1 MCPYTEKEPNNQNQ
15 IMEQPVLEKKISSKN
30 QPKPIITDDFLLIRL
45 LILIAAS
52 FAMLGYARLLPT
64 LLADLFYDLEA
75 YGKLLGRYSFLS
87 MLFLQV
93 VYVFG
98 VKPEIAG
105 REKGPKGDTTYL
117 LCYMALS
124 LLPFATIWMFGLLQ
138 PFLIYLNGYLPT
150 LVVLYLVTILPA
162 LILLEILV
170 RWRFKVYCQE
180 IYRRKKRY

>member
-1 MCPYTEKEPNNQNQ
+1 MEEPA
-15 IMEQPVLEKKISSKN
+15 LEKKPSSKN
-30 QPKPIITDDFLLIRL
+30 QLKPIITDDFLLIRL

-64 LLADLFYDLEA
+64 LLSDLFYDLEA
-75 YGKLLGRYSFLS
+75 NGKLLGRYSFAS

-98 VKPEIAG
+98 VKAEISG

-117 LCYMALS
+117 LCYMGLS

-162 LILLEILV
+162 LIFLEILV
-170 RWRFKVYCQE
+170 RWRSKVYCKAV
-180 IYRRKKRY
+180 YAKRKRL

>member
-1 MCPYTEKEPNNQNQ
+1 
-15 IMEQPVLEKKISSKN
+15 MEEPVLERKKSSKSQLN
-30 QPKPIITDDFLLIRL
+30 PIITDDFLLIRL

-52 FAMLGYARLLPT
+52 FAMIGYARLLPT
-64 LLADLFYDLEA
+64 LFADLFYDLEA
-75 YGKLLGRYSFLS
+75 NGKLLGRYSFLS

-98 VKPEIAG
+98 VKPEISG
-105 REKGPKGDTTYL
+105 REKGPTGDTTYL
-117 LCYMALS
+117 LCYMGLS

-162 LILLEILV
+162 LILLEILT
-170 RWRFKVYCQE
+170 RWRFKVYCNA
-180 IYRRKKRY
+180 IYARRRS